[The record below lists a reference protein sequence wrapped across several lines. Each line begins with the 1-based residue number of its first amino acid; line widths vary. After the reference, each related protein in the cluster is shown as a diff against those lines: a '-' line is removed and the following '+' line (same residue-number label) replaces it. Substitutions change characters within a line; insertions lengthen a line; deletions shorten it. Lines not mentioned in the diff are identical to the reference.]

1 MNNENIAFKSAT
13 WHFDE
18 NANKNT
24 GVEVIIDGIEMN
36 VPLDPANRHYAEI
49 MRQVKAGTLVIQPP
63 DYTPADVQLRN
74 QRDMLLQ
81 QTDTPWGLADYQHPD
96 KQAWLDY
103 RQALRDLPAT
113 VDPQLDENGQLTN
126 VIWPTP
132 PA

>member
-1 MNNENIAFKSAT
+1 MISYKLYKDIKTNEYV
-13 WHFDE
+13 
-18 NANKNT
+18 
-24 GVEVIIDGIEMN
+24 GVCKDGKFVI
-36 VPLDPANRHYAEI
+36 PFDPANTDYQEYLAWLAE
-49 MRQVKAGTLVIQPP
+49 GNEPEPP

-81 QTDTPWGLADYQHPD
+81 QTDTPWGLADYQHPN

-113 VDPQLDENGQLTN
+113 ADPQLDENGQLTN

>member
-1 MNNENIAFKSAT
+1 MVILDPVYLPTGEIY
-13 WHFDE
+13 
-18 NANKNT
+18 AN
-24 GVEVIIDGIEMN
+24 IDGREMT
-36 VPLDPANRHYAEI
+36 VPVCKGNYFYDQILE
-49 MRQVKAGTLVIQPP
+49 QVESGKLFISPVKKST
-63 DYTPADVQLRN
+63 ADVQLRN
-74 QRDMLLQ
+74 QRDILLQ
-81 QTDTPWGLADYQHPD
+81 QTDTPWGLADYQHPN